1 MSIEKY
7 NNEMKIISSKL
18 TGNKER
24 DIETLESLKSDYV
37 NHEYSDE
44 IIDEINRMIGRI
56 LYNEEE
62 EEFDN
67 AYEGDTSKIMEELN
81 LVQKYINEND
91 IEKAE
96 DIILDYL
103 PMLDICKG
111 DKINLY
117 MEFRNQL
124 EEIYYRYKFENDKL
138 IKKPVLPIASILEK
152 YVYILIKKGEA
163 EKALKYIEKGIRC
176 NPLNM
181 TFAFQKASIYAAL
194 NNGEKVFEIIRDS
207 LKFCYNPEELARCY
221 RMLGGI
227 FTEKS
232 LWKEA
237 ICCYLYSNFWKETEI
252 ADGELDYISET
263 ANITIDLENYVNMTP
278 EVFKKHGILFKPDNA
293 WMEISYGLGSEYE
306 KKGEIDYAISYYMVC
321 YNLTMDEE
329 LKEKIQKLLK
339 QD

>member
-7 NNEMKIISSKL
+7 NNEMKFISSKL
-18 TGNKER
+18 TGNKEK
-24 DIETLESLKSDYV
+24 DIEILESLKGTYE
-37 NHEYSDE
+37 NHEYGNE

-67 AYEGDTSKIMEELN
+67 AYEGDANKIMEELN
-81 LVQKYINEND
+81 LVQKYINENN

-96 DIILDYL
+96 SIILDYL
-103 PMLDICKG
+103 SMLDICKE

-117 MEFRNQL
+117 MEFRNPL
-124 EEIYYRYKFENDKL
+124 EEIYYKYKFQNNKI
-138 IKKPVLPIASILEK
+138 IKKPVLPISSILEK
-152 YVYILIKKGEA
+152 YVYILIKKGEI
-163 EKALKYIEKGIRC
+163 EKALKYIEKGIKC
-176 NPLNM
+176 NPLNIAF
-181 TFAFQKASIYAAL
+181 TFQKASIYAML

-221 RMLGGI
+221 RMLGGY

-237 ICCYLYSNFWKETEI
+237 ICCYLYSNFWNETEI
-252 ADGELDYISET
+252 ANGELDYISET
-263 ANITIDLENYVNMTP
+263 ANINIDVEHYIKITP
-278 EVFKKHGILFKPDNA
+278 EIFNKQGILFKPDET
-293 WMEISYGLGSEYE
+293 WMEISYGMGSEFE
-306 KKGEIDYAISYYMVC
+306 KAGKINDAISYYMVC

-329 LKEKIQKLLK
+329 LKEKLQKLLK
-339 QD
+339 QN

>member
-7 NNEMKIISSKL
+7 NNEMKFISSKL

-24 DIETLESLKSDYV
+24 DIEILESLKCNYV
-37 NHEYSDE
+37 DHEYGDE

-67 AYEGDTSKIMEELN
+67 AYEGDTNKIMEELN
-81 LVQKYINEND
+81 LVQKYINENN

-96 DIILDYL
+96 SIILDYL

-117 MEFRNQL
+117 MEFRNPL
-124 EEIYYRYKFENDKL
+124 EEIYYKYKFEDNKI

-152 YVYILIKKGEA
+152 YAYILIKKGET
-163 EKALKYIEKGIRC
+163 EKALKYIEKGIKC

-181 TFAFQKASIYAAL
+181 AFTFQKASIYAML
-194 NNGEKVFEIIRDS
+194 NNGEKLFEIIRDS
-207 LKFCYNPEELARCY
+207 LKFCYNPEELARSY
-221 RMLGGI
+221 RMLGGY

-237 ICCYLYSNFWKETEI
+237 ICCHLYSNFWKETEI
-252 ADGELDYISET
+252 ANGELDYISET
-263 ANITIDLENYVNMTP
+263 ANINIDVEHYIKITP
-278 EVFKKHGILFKPDNA
+278 EVFKKQGILFKPDDV
-293 WMEISYGLGSEYE
+293 WIEISYGMASEFE
-306 KKGEIDYAISYYMVC
+306 KAGKINDAISYYMVC

-329 LKEKIQKLLK
+329 LKEKLQKLLK

>member
-7 NNEMKIISSKL
+7 NNEMKFISSKL
-18 TGNKER
+18 TGNKEK
-24 DIETLESLKSDYV
+24 DIEILESLKGTYE
-37 NHEYSDE
+37 NHEYGNE

-67 AYEGDTSKIMEELN
+67 AYEGDANKIMEELN
-81 LVQKYINEND
+81 LVQKYINENN

-96 DIILDYL
+96 SIILDYL
-103 PMLDICKG
+103 SMLDICKE

-117 MEFRNQL
+117 MEFRNPL
-124 EEIYYRYKFENDKL
+124 EEIYYKYKFQNNKI
-138 IKKPVLPIASILEK
+138 IKKPVLPISSILEK
-152 YVYILIKKGEA
+152 YVYILIKKGEI
-163 EKALKYIEKGIRC
+163 EKALKYIEKGIKC
-176 NPLNM
+176 NPLNIAF
-181 TFAFQKASIYAAL
+181 TFQKASIYAML

-221 RMLGGI
+221 RMLGGY

-237 ICCYLYSNFWKETEI
+237 ICCYLYSNFWNETEI
-252 ADGELDYISET
+252 ANGELDYISET
-263 ANITIDLENYVNMTP
+263 ANINIDVEHYIKITP
-278 EVFKKHGILFKPDNA
+278 EIFNKQGILFKPDET
-293 WMEISYGLGSEYE
+293 WMEISYGMASEFE
-306 KKGEIDYAISYYMVC
+306 KAGKINDAISYYMVC

-329 LKEKIQKLLK
+329 LKEKLQKLLK
-339 QD
+339 QN